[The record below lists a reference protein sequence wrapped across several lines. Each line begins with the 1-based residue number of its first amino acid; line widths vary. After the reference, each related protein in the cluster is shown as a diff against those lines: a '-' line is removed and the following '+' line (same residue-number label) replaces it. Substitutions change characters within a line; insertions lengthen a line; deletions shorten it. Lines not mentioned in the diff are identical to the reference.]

1 MPTETEIQT
10 ERERLYDSAA
20 LREDINDD
28 EATVLLEWG
37 EKHVVRLGQAAAD
50 SDDLEQKARFLRQLL
65 KNINRFVGQR
75 QYNDRAGQLDYM
87 EKVVK
92 WLANPTLG
100 FKNHTADELL
110 DKLPFDTKDMAATLK
125 ALLDAI
131 DPGNPGPRGTPD
143 APPQDRLGALKDAVS
158 QSVQGEE
165 KPGNRPNP
173 GPRGKSDAS
182 PEDRLGALRDAVS
195 QSVQGDGQSPHR
207 PNLHDAASQSAHQQ
221 DPHSQPIL
229 PVPED
234 ARQSVLDQL
243 EESRREKPDAYR
255 PQPDV
260 QADAPSLLD
269 TLRQAVTNHLEHKM
283 PEKDN
288 SALDTL
294 REAVEKTQDED
305 MSSGDGQSSN
315 RSPHSQSSAEHQK
328 SSNRPHKREED
339 EDNGKTTKQK

>member
-1 MPTETEIQT
+1 MSTETEIQT

-50 SDDLEQKARFLRQLL
+50 SADLEQRARFLRQLL

-100 FKNHTADELL
+100 FKNHSADELL
-110 DKLPFDTKDMAATLK
+110 DELPSDTKDMAATLRV
-125 ALLDAI
+125 LLNAI
-131 DPGNPGPRGTPD
+131 DPGNGGPGGSSD
-143 APPQDRLGALKDAVS
+143 APPQNRLDALKDAVS
-158 QSVQGEE
+158 AQSVQGED
-165 KPGNRPNP
+165 KPSN
-173 GPRGKSDAS
+173 
-182 PEDRLGALRDAVS
+182 
-195 QSVQGDGQSPHR
+195 R
-207 PNLHDAASQSAHQQ
+207 PNLHDAASQAVHQQ
-221 DPHSQPIL
+221 DPHVRPIL

-243 EESRREKPDAYR
+243 EESRREKPDSYR
-255 PQPDV
+255 PQPDG

-269 TLRQAVTNHLEHKM
+269 TLRQAVTDHLGTKT

-288 SALDTL
+288 SALDAL
-294 REAVEKTQDED
+294 REAVEKTQDEHAP
-305 MSSGDGQSSN
+305 SGDGQSSN
-315 RSPHSQSSAEHQK
+315 RSPHSQSSAEHKKSATQK
-328 SSNRPHKREED
+328 GRGRR
-339 EDNGKTTKQK
+339 

>member
-50 SDDLEQKARFLRQLL
+50 SADLEQRARFLRQLL

-100 FKNHTADELL
+100 FKNHSADELL
-110 DKLPFDTKDMAATLK
+110 DELPSDTKDMAATLRV
-125 ALLDAI
+125 LLNAI
-131 DPGNPGPRGTPD
+131 DPGNGGPKGSSD
-143 APPQDRLGALKDAVS
+143 APPENRLS
-158 QSVQGEE
+158 
-165 KPGNRPNP
+165 
-173 GPRGKSDAS
+173 
-182 PEDRLGALRDAVS
+182 ALRDAVS
-195 QSVQGDGQSPHR
+195 AQSVQGEDKPSNR
-207 PNLHDAASQSAHQQ
+207 PNLHDAASQAVHQQ
-221 DPHSQPIL
+221 DPHVRPIL

-243 EESRREKPDAYR
+243 EESRREKPDSYR
-255 PQPDV
+255 PQPDG

-269 TLRQAVTNHLEHKM
+269 TLRQAVTDHLGTKT

-288 SALDTL
+288 SALDVL
-294 REAVEKTQDED
+294 REAVEKTQDEHAP
-305 MSSGDGQSSN
+305 SGDGQSSN
-315 RSPHSQSSAEHQK
+315 RSPHSQSSAEHKKSATQK
-328 SSNRPHKREED
+328 GRGRR
-339 EDNGKTTKQK
+339 

>member
-50 SDDLEQKARFLRQLL
+50 SADLEQRARFLRQLL

-100 FKNHTADELL
+100 FKNHSADELL
-110 DKLPFDTKDMAATLK
+110 DELPSDTKDMAATLRV
-125 ALLDAI
+125 LLNAI
-131 DPGNPGPRGTPD
+131 DPGNGGPKGSSD
-143 APPQDRLGALKDAVS
+143 APPENRLSALRDAVSAQSVQGEDKPSNRPNPGPKGSSDAPPENRLSALKDAVS
-158 QSVQGEE
+158 QSVQGQGQ
-165 KPGNRPNP
+165 PGN
-173 GPRGKSDAS
+173 
-182 PEDRLGALRDAVS
+182 
-195 QSVQGDGQSPHR
+195 R
-207 PNLHDAASQSAHQQ
+207 PNLHDAASQAVHQQ
-221 DPHSQPIL
+221 DPHVRPIL
-229 PVPED
+229 PMPED

-243 EESRREKPDAYR
+243 EESRREKPDSYR
-255 PQPDV
+255 PQPDG

-269 TLRQAVTNHLEHKM
+269 TLRQAVTDHLGTKT

-288 SALDTL
+288 SALDVL
-294 REAVEKTQDED
+294 REAVEKTQDEHAP
-305 MSSGDGQSSN
+305 SGDGQSSN
-315 RSPHSQSSAEHQK
+315 RSPHSQSSAEHKKSATQK
-328 SSNRPHKREED
+328 GRGRR
-339 EDNGKTTKQK
+339 

>member
-50 SDDLEQKARFLRQLL
+50 SADLEQRARFLRQLL

-100 FKNHTADELL
+100 FKNHSADELL
-110 DKLPFDTKDMAATLK
+110 DELPSDTKDMAATLRV
-125 ALLDAI
+125 LLNAI
-131 DPGNPGPRGTPD
+131 DPGNGGPGGSSD
-143 APPQDRLGALKDAVS
+143 APPQNRLDALKDAVS
-158 QSVQGEE
+158 AQSVQGED
-165 KPGNRPNP
+165 KPSN
-173 GPRGKSDAS
+173 
-182 PEDRLGALRDAVS
+182 
-195 QSVQGDGQSPHR
+195 R
-207 PNLHDAASQSAHQQ
+207 PNLHDAASQAVHQQ
-221 DPHSQPIL
+221 DPHVRPIL

-243 EESRREKPDAYR
+243 EESRREKPDSYR
-255 PQPDV
+255 PQPDG

-269 TLRQAVTNHLEHKM
+269 TLRQAVTDHLGTKT

-288 SALDTL
+288 SALDAL
-294 REAVEKTQDED
+294 REAVEKTQDEHAP
-305 MSSGDGQSSN
+305 SGDGQSSN
-315 RSPHSQSSAEHQK
+315 RSPHSQSSAEHKKSATQK
-328 SSNRPHKREED
+328 GRGRR
-339 EDNGKTTKQK
+339 